1 MHSKDYYILLSIIE
15 TIEKI
20 LKYTADYA
28 TAEELYENDRDFDA
42 AMMNFI
48 VIGENVG
55 KLSDA
60 LKEVNQQIDW
70 QKIYGLRNIIAHH
83 YFGINVDIVWEI
95 IQTDLPALKT
105 NLQKIIEWIIRYINN
120 ILFFRH

>member
-15 TIEKI
+15 TIDKI
-20 LKYTADYA
+20 LNYTADCA
-28 TAEELYENDRDFDA
+28 SAEDLYENDRDFDA

-105 NLQKIIEWIIRYINN
+105 NLQKIIE
-120 ILFFRH
+120 